1 MRANLRIALFTD
13 SYLEVNGV
21 ANTSRQLAAQAQRQ
35 DQPFLVIHAG
45 PRTGEV
51 TEGSLQRLLLH
62 RSRVGFRLDADLRFD
77 LLMWRHARRVV
88 ETLVR
93 FRPDLVHLTGPSD
106 IGLLG
111 ALIASRLRI
120 PVITSWHTNVHEYA
134 RRRLASLGAGIGL
147 TLPDRV
153 GARVEEACLIPLGWF
168 HRLGRILL
176 TPNVELASLLGQRCQ
191 RPTRLMRRGVD
202 TNLFSPAKRDRQ
214 EEIFNIGYV
223 GRLTAEKNVRFL
235 AEIERELLGQGCQSI
250 RFTIVGT
257 GSELGWLRQT
267 MRKAVFTGVLKG
279 EALARTYAN
288 LDLFVFPST
297 TDTFGNVVLEAL
309 ASGVPAIVSSGG
321 GPKYIV
327 RDGASGFIANHL
339 SDMPHLISRLYHDPG
354 QRLAMAQSAR
364 HFAEEMSWESIF
376 AELIEAYHE
385 SLSKGASDHGRS

>member
-51 TEGSLQRLLLH
+51 TEGSLQRLILH
-62 RSRVGFRLDADLRFD
+62 RSRVGFRLDSDLRFD
-77 LLMWRHARRVV
+77 LLIWRHARRVIATI
-88 ETLVR
+88 ER
-93 FRPDLVHLTGPSD
+93 FRPDLIHLTGPSD

-111 ALIASRLRI
+111 ALVASRLRI
-120 PVITSWHTNVHEYA
+120 PIITSWHTNVHEYA
-134 RRRLASLGAGIGL
+134 RRRLDSLGTRIGL
-147 TLPDRV
+147 SLPDRV
-153 GARVEEACLIPLGWF
+153 GALVEEACLIPLGWF
-168 HRLGRILL
+168 HGLGRILL
-176 TPNVELASLLGQRCQ
+176 APNVELATLLGAKCN

-202 TNLFSPAKRDRQ
+202 TTLFSPAKRDRH

-223 GRLTAEKNVRFL
+223 GRLTAEKNVRSL
-235 AEIERELLGQGCQSI
+235 AEIERELLGQGCQAI

-257 GSELGWLRQT
+257 GSELGWLRQA
-267 MRKAVFTGVLKG
+267 MKKAVFTGVLKG

-327 RDGASGFIANHL
+327 SDGETGFIANQA
-339 SDMPHLISRLYHDPG
+339 SDISRLICQLYHHPE
-354 QRLAMAQSAR
+354 QRAEMALAAR
-364 HFAEEMSWESIF
+364 HHAEKMGWESIF
-376 AELIEAYHE
+376 AELMNAYDD
-385 SLSKGASDHGRS
+385 SLLKGAVGH